1 MLGYARF
8 DLFDFTQASLAAPT
22 QPTTYDLLPPLLG
35 EELLP
40 GGEAVGLEEEAE
52 DEGAVGRHRLVLI
65 AGRPPHELTRP
76 AYALVILDRALEHER
91 LLQRGVLLQRHDG
104 SRLELA
110 ENLGWRLEI

>member
-40 GGEAVGLEEEAE
+40 VGEAVGLEEEAE
-52 DEGAVGRHRLVLI
+52 DEGAVGRHRLMLI
-65 AGRPPHELTRP
+65 AGGPPDELTRP
-76 AYALVILDRALEHER
+76 ADAFVILDRALEHER
-91 LLQRGVLLQRHDG
+91 LLQRGVLVQRHDG
-104 SRLELA
+104 ARIELEQ
-110 ENLGWRLEI
+110 GGG